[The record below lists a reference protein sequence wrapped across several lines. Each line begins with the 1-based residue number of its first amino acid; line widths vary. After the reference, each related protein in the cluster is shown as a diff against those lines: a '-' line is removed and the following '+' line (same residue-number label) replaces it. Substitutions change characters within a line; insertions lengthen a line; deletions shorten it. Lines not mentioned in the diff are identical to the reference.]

1 MWNEEVVD
9 AGAPGSVPPFTG
21 TFTKFDESFLE
32 TLLGPPRLDDNPLMF
47 VEVGEYSVIENAR
60 LEVMT
65 PVVPEPSTLLVIA
78 GSVLAALRGRFRK
91 GR

>member
-1 MWNEEVVD
+1 MWNED
-9 AGAPGSVPPFTG
+9 IAATG
-21 TFTKFDESFLE
+21 TPESVVPITGAFTKFDESFLE

-78 GSVLAALRGRFRK
+78 GSVLVALRGRFRK